1 MAGVLVRTEV
11 DELVDEYPVERYA
24 GGMTIVRE
32 GDRGDFVY
40 VVVDGIVE
48 LRRSIAGRTVTLQ
61 LLRPGAVFG
70 DAPVLL
76 SRPEPFD
83 AFAVSDTALV
93 TIPANEL
100 FPLLNRRP
108 HLARRWLETYAARIA
123 DTQARVGD
131 LLSGT
136 LDAQVASYLLRV
148 ADHGELEISQERLA
162 QLFGVRRTSLN
173 QVLRRMETRGLI
185 ELTYRRIAVRDPG
198 GLRALLI

>member
-1 MAGVLVRTEV
+1 MAGVLVRDEV
-11 DELVDEYPVERYA
+11 EELVDAYPVQQYA

-32 GDRGDFVY
+32 GDRGEFVY
-40 VVVDGIVE
+40 VVAEGSVE
-48 LRRSIAGRTVTLQ
+48 LRRTIAGRVVTLQ
-61 LLRPGAVFG
+61 LLRAGAVFG

-83 AFAVSDTALV
+83 AYAVVDTQLV
-93 TIPANEL
+93 LIPATEL

-136 LDAQVASYLLRV
+136 LDAQVASYLLRKAV
-148 ADHGELEISQERLA
+148 NDELEISQERLA

-185 ELTYRRIAVRDPG
+185 ELTYRRVTIRNHG
-198 GLRALLI
+198 GLKALLA

>member
-1 MAGVLVRTEV
+1 MAGVLVRDEV
-11 DELVDEYPVERYA
+11 EELVDAYPVQQYA

-32 GDRGDFVY
+32 GDRGEFVY
-40 VVVDGIVE
+40 VVAEGSVE
-48 LRRSIAGRTVTLQ
+48 LRRTIAGRVVTLQ
-61 LLRPGAVFG
+61 LLRAGAVFG

-83 AFAVSDTALV
+83 AYAVVDTQLV
-93 TIPANEL
+93 LIPATEL

-136 LDAQVASYLLRV
+136 LDAQVASYLLRNAV
-148 ADHGELEISQERLA
+148 NDELEISQERLA

-185 ELTYRRIAVRDPG
+185 ELTYRRVTIRNHG
-198 GLRALLI
+198 GLKALLA

>member
-1 MAGVLVRTEV
+1 MRTEV
-11 DELVDEYPVERYA
+11 DELVEVYPVERYA

-32 GDRGDFVY
+32 GDHGEYVY
-40 VVVDGIVE
+40 VVVDGVVE
-48 LRRSIAGRTVTLQ
+48 LRRTIAGRVVTLQ
-61 LLRPGAVFG
+61 QLRPGAVFG

-76 SRPEPFD
+76 SQPEPFD
-83 AFAVSDTALV
+83 AYAVSDTAVV
-93 TIPANEL
+93 TIPAHEL

-173 QVLRRMETRGLI
+173 QVLRRMEIRGLI
-185 ELTYRRIAVRDPG
+185 ELTYRRVTITNRD
-198 GLRALLI
+198 GLCALLA